1 MWVSPTITP
10 SFKGITMSENEQM
23 RLISDMMRKAEQK
36 GKSITPIQAMRK
48 LHREYITRQ
57 LSRYGLKPK
66 GFLIVKGFVGGEDDA
81 GRLLP
86 DPKIDSIFNSYL
98 NMNNKLTGES
108 GRLLR
113 VAMDEMG
120 IDYRNSPTFALD
132 DLEENSA

>member
-1 MWVSPTITP
+1 
-10 SFKGITMSENEQM
+10 MSENEQM
-23 RLISDMMRKAEQK
+23 RLIADTMKKSEQK

-132 DLEENSA
+132 DLEENAA